1 MKKEKTCCIISND
14 FCNFNYLFLTKAKKE
29 EINKKFS
36 EALLKIKEKM
46 GVTSFI
52 MGLEEGAELL
62 SAEQLLLNGDCS
74 LECALAFEEQSSSYS
89 HKERERFFT
98 ILEKCN
104 KITLTSQKRDF
115 GCKNKRDRYMIEKSD
130 IVLCFWDK
138 YSPYTGELLQYAAAL
153 DKAIY
158 YI

>member
-1 MKKEKTCCIISND
+1 MKKKKTCCVISND
-14 FCNFNYLFLTKAKKE
+14 FCNFNYLFLTKTKKE

-46 GVTSFI
+46 GVTNFI
-52 MGLEEGAELL
+52 MGLEEGAELV
-62 SAEQLLLNGDCS
+62 SAEQLLIKEDCS
-74 LECALAFEEQSSSYS
+74 LECALAFEEQASSYS
-89 HKERERFFT
+89 ERERERFFS

-104 KITLTSQKRDF
+104 KITLTSLKRDF
-115 GCKNKRDRYMIEKSD
+115 GCKNKRDRYMIDKSD
-130 IVLCFWDK
+130 IILCFWDK

-153 DKAIY
+153 DKTIY